1 MKRFYLLS
9 LLALAACFC
18 FGQDRNNEDEVVK
31 IDWYNQHA
39 TKEGELIV
47 KFADHTTLQLKNDER
62 GTLQTTGINKVDALL
77 QQYHVTKAERL
88 CPNDDPKRE
97 LKTSKSY
104 NGPDVVERDLSRLC
118 RFVMEDPRQ
127 TYEMIEALKE
137 LKEVEFA
144 EPNYMAFALGM
155 ENDNAAMAPIVTNGG
170 KSNRDGDYFNPSAYT
185 SEPMY
190 SLQWGLQAVNLPQLW
205 AADNNTNTDRTVIAI
220 LDTGVDIQHPDLD
233 ANIWTNPGENENGYD
248 DDNNGFSDDLHG
260 WDFVNQTADMHD
272 YNSHGTHCAGIAAA
286 VGDNGMGMTGAN
298 PMAYIMPV
306 AVLQSNGTGDIATV
320 IQGINYA
327 KNNGAD
333 VISMSFG
340 TYGYSIAME
349 QALAQAYQ
357 NCVLVAAAGND
368 GIAIDPRC
376 GKPQDRPMYPAAFT
390 FVFGVEATQ
399 QMPGLCGYRT
409 CWSNYDCDGP
419 TFSQFDEEQLYNY
432 ELQAPGSDIY
442 STVPN
447 GNYRS
452 YNGTSMS
459 APLVAGGISV
469 LLHAKPYASQEML
482 WGDLINTA
490 GNHVDFMACYEAGE
504 PPVQLQFVTY
514 EMNDTVGGDGDYR
527 PDAGETIDFYPTLR
541 NTWGATNNI
550 TMWLELDEYENPDVV
565 TFLDNDPVPFGHGLS
580 AYAKSKSANP
590 IRFTVNP
597 DCVDGRN
604 INMELHA
611 VATAGMYYAP
621 VTTIGQGTTTNNYL
635 PFNTHYSYSMSQ
647 MLFKANE
654 LTAAGLVAGAIN
666 SLSFQTNSALG
677 YTRNNI
683 SIWMANVS
691 QNEVSNTSVSTQ
703 GMACVYSGS
712 LTQVQGWNDFAFNG
726 ADFSWDGTSNVLI
739 TVVMNHGSYNSSIP
753 WLCNNPG
760 FKACAYNYSNN
771 TPYNPSNNTYT
782 LNTTSNYRPNIK
794 FNAAVP
800 NGGEPTELVV
810 PFTIQVENG
819 VELGGIISDT
829 MILYPNTHYIV
840 TSNLGITESG
850 FLYIKPGTTLKFKDG
865 KKISNTGRIYAVGT
879 PDSLITFTKTD
890 LGIGWGGILLNT
902 HDTLCYCLIENMYNG
917 SIEGTEVYAS
927 HFDYEGSYVDSYVL
941 YPVINNSIIINNS
954 DFTLFEKCSV
964 SSTNLYNNFLTCYT
978 KHHFYGGPFYQLT
991 IDAGINPYDFN
1002 ENYYQRNNFM
1012 KNKHYR
1018 NVSST
1023 YIEIP
1028 IVPDTA
1034 FVFEGYFSPNSNWF
1048 GNDFW
1053 DNDLVQNETG
1063 FDLCTYSS
1071 TPFEVSLGSHFYLG
1085 SAREDIVRKHVCDF
1099 DYPNA
1104 NTFGRINL
1112 DDMATQPSNDTH
1124 GIVWKVVVN
1133 GYDAQD
1139 EFEQLPPLGCGRH
1152 KFEVYFNRPMD
1163 TSVTPM
1169 IAMGVRPPYT
1179 QHAIAEDGTWNAEGT
1194 IYTAY
1199 LTIDGTTA
1207 TDGLNRIYVANARD
1221 NEHFEIPVEDFRFNV
1236 QVSSAGSLSNEFMA
1250 TPGLGKVELE
1260 WNNNEVDFED
1270 FLGYNMYRYQYDS
1283 VLVQGHDD
1291 ENDNWIAAH
1300 NEWLPTD
1307 SIQLNTTLIQD
1318 TLFVDYNVLPGQ
1330 RYYYYY
1336 KVLRTNLTESDA
1348 SLTVTTVPLTSIPGD
1363 ANGSMAVD
1371 VADVV
1376 SLVSYLTNGNPQ
1388 PFIFEAADVN
1398 NDGTIDILD
1407 IVGVINIIT
1416 NRGTLHDAKP
1426 IATAYYS
1433 IEDGILYV
1441 DTPVELGGVQFIF
1454 NNLES
1459 LESLEALPALTG
1471 FEQVKADVSDGSLFM
1486 AYSMSGKRLPAGKHA
1501 LLRIGQAKVGSVALS
1516 DPEGR
1521 NVMAIE
1527 TGTGIQE
1534 YETLFLQQPY
1544 PNPFNGTLTIPFI
1557 IGDEK
1562 ANDVVFTV
1570 TNMMGQVISVIELGS
1585 RTRGE
1590 YQYEWTPAANLA
1602 TGIYTVSMQVSG
1614 RKVQHAKVV
1623 YVK

>member
-1 MKRFYLLS
+1 MKKFYLLS

-77 QQYHVTKAERL
+77 QQYPVTKAERL

-137 LKEVEFA
+137 LREVEFA

-155 ENDNAAMAPIVTNGG
+155 EAENASMAPPVTNGG
-170 KSNRDGDYFNPSAYT
+170 KSNRDGGYFNPSAYT

-205 AADNNTNTDRTVIAI
+205 AADNNTNTDRPVIAI

-233 ANIWTNPGENENGYD
+233 ANIWTNPVENENGYD
-248 DDNNGFSDDLHG
+248 DDNNGFADDIHG
-260 WDFVNQTADMHD
+260 WDFINQTADMHD

-327 KNNGAD
+327 KNNGANI
-333 VISMSFG
+333 ISMSFG

-368 GIAIDPRC
+368 GRGIDPRC
-376 GKPQDRPMYPAAFT
+376 ALMGAPMFPAAFT
-390 FVFGVEATQ
+390 FVFGVEATTQ
-399 QMPGLCGYRT
+399 NGGVT
-409 CWSNYDCDGP
+409 GWTNYDCDGP

-432 ELQAPGSDIY
+432 ELQAPGASIY

-447 GNYRS
+447 GNYKCF
-452 YNGTSMS
+452 NGTSMA

-550 TMWLELDEYENPDVV
+550 TMWLELDEYENPDIV

-611 VATAGMYYAP
+611 VATAGMNYAP
-621 VTTIGQGTTTNNYL
+621 VATIGQGTTTNNYL
-635 PFNTHYSYSMSQ
+635 PFNTYYSYSMSQ
-647 MLFKANE
+647 MLFKASE
-654 LTAAGLVAGAIN
+654 LSAAGLVAGSMN

-691 QNEVSNTSVSTQ
+691 QNEVNNPSVSTQ

-819 VELGGIISDT
+819 VELGGMISDT

-840 TSNLGITESG
+840 TSNLGITENG
-850 FLYIKPGTTLKFKDG
+850 FLIIKPGTKLIFKDG
-865 KKISNTGRIYAVGT
+865 IGISSIGHIYAIGT
-879 PDSLITFTKTD
+879 PDSLISFTTNMLWSD
-890 LGIGWGGILLNT
+890 GGRFTLAGD
-902 HDTLCYCLIENMYNG
+902 DTLEYCIIDGFYYTTTQSSFGNRHP
-917 SIEGTEVYAS
+917 I
-927 HFDYEGSYVDSYVL
+927 
-941 YPVINNSIIINNS
+941 INHSIIRNCYINYSNIHNIIYNYCCFYYNS
-954 DFTLFEKCSV
+954 F
-964 SSTNLYNNFLTCYT
+964 YNNGLGATDNFTSLNNNYNFI
-978 KHHFYGGPFYQLT
+978 HNRFSSNSSFHLRRN
-991 IDAGINPYDFN
+991 ID
-1002 ENYYQRNNFM
+1002 NNC
-1012 KNKHYR
+1012 
-1018 NVSST
+1018 
-1023 YIEIP
+1023 
-1028 IVPDTA
+1028 
-1034 FVFEGYFSPNSNWF
+1034 NWF
-1048 GNDFW
+1048 EQQGDFEFHTSESFP
-1053 DNDLVQNETG
+1053 NI
-1063 FDLCTYSS
+1063 FSIK
-1071 TPFEVSLGSHFYLG
+1071 HFYLG
-1085 SAREDIVRKHVCDF
+1085 SSREDIIRKRIYDF
-1099 DYPNA
+1099 EYPGCNS
-1104 NTFGRINL
+1104 FGIINL
-1112 DDMATQPSNDTH
+1112 DSINVRPIAEAH

-1179 QHAIAEDGTWNAEGT
+1179 QHAIAEDGSWNADGT

-1270 FLGYNMYRYQYDS
+1270 FLGYNMYRYVYDS
-1283 VLVQGHDD
+1283 VPTNWHYDD
-1291 ENDNWIAAH
+1291 DWNWVCDSV
-1300 NEWLPTD
+1300 WMPTD

-1318 TLFVDYNVLPGQ
+1318 TLFTDYNVLPGQ

-1336 KVLRTNLTESDA
+1336 KVLRTNLTESEA

-1388 PFIFEAADVN
+1388 PFIFEAADIN
-1398 NDGTIDILD
+1398 TDGTIDILD

-1416 NRGTLHDAKP
+1416 NRGEIPTKDP
-1426 IATAYYS
+1426 VATAYYS
-1433 IEDGILYV
+1433 IETGILYV
-1441 DTPVELGGVQFIF
+1441 DTPIELGGVQFIF

-1459 LESLEALPALTG
+1459 LDDLEPLSSLQG
-1471 FEQVKADVSDGSLFM
+1471 FENVKANVTDGALFM

-1501 LLRIGQAKVGSVALS
+1501 LLRIGNAKINSVALS
-1516 DPEGR
+1516 DPQGH
-1521 NVMAIE
+1521 NVLAIE
-1527 TGTGIQE
+1527 KGTGIQE

-1544 PNPFNGTLTIPFI
+1544 PNPFNGNLTIPFI

-1570 TNMMGQVISVIELGS
+1570 TNIMGQVVSVIELGS